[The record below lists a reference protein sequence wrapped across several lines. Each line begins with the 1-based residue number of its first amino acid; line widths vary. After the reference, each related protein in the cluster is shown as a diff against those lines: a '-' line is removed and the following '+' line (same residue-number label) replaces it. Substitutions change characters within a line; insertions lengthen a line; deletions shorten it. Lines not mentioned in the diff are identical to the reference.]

1 MWFRSFL
8 KKLRIL
14 LFNCYKIS
22 CSWGIWNM
30 FWFCNC
36 STKPR
41 VTASHP
47 PNCWRLRRAHFFP
60 RIFNISATILYWYN
74 ILIGG
79 RLHAANCDLNVDIYD
94 KKRWPISPP
103 PIIWW
108 SFDSNSTLK
117 NGSLDILL
125 SNFIRQLISL
135 HSVKNVKKGEWKGRA
150 PGRPPLLGMPVFKPY
165 FTVKIDKNCFWI
177 IFLNYLKI
185 ETCKK
190 LHIL

>member
-1 MWFRSFL
+1 
-8 KKLRIL
+8 
-14 LFNCYKIS
+14 
-22 CSWGIWNM
+22 M

-36 STKPR
+36 SKKPR
-41 VTASHP
+41 VTVSNP

-117 NGSLDILL
+117 KWLFGYFIVKLYSPI
-125 SNFIRQLISL
+125 NFFTFCRGGGTPTLR
-135 HSVKNVKKGEWKGRA
+135 WKEGA
-150 PGRPPLLGMPVFKPY
+150 HTRPTTPPSY
-165 FTVKIDKNCFWI
+165 ASI
-177 IFLNYLKI
+177 
-185 ETCKK
+185 
-190 LHIL
+190 